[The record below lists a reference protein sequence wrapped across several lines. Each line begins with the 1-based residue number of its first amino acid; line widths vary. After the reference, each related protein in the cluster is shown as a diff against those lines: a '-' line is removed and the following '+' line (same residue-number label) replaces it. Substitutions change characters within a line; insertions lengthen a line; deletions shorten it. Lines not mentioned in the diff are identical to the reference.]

1 MLLTNVKKYINKN
14 ILKIIILNI
23 CLVTLMSVANFSY
36 AATIKDVDD
45 KEEVDGAIKG
55 FILLSGNNG
64 INKSFLEEAIDLYNQ
79 ITPQYTNNEIIAVIE
94 KNMDEF
100 VQSGVKK
107 EDLDSIITVLKRVD
121 TVQLKKVLGKI
132 DIEEI
137 ATRVKNG
144 ESTTQ
149 ILKVITDQFSTSE
162 KVDIIFG
169 TLLSTKI
176 IKNFA
181 IVMIVLAIYRTLL
194 RCVIYKKAHKK
205 AWASFIPV
213 YRNVVMLK
221 ICNMSPWWLLLLL
234 VPVVGWIILWIV
246 SVASKFMLAEAF
258 GKGTGF
264 AFGLWLLAPIF
275 ETILVFSKKT
285 KYIGFE
291 DEFKTE
297 NQEQW

>member
-36 AATIKDVDD
+36 ALTIKDVDD

-162 KVDIIFG
+162 K
-169 TLLSTKI
+169 S
-176 IKNFA
+176 
-181 IVMIVLAIYRTLL
+181 
-194 RCVIYKKAHKK
+194 
-205 AWASFIPV
+205 
-213 YRNVVMLK
+213 
-221 ICNMSPWWLLLLL
+221 
-234 VPVVGWIILWIV
+234 
-246 SVASKFMLAEAF
+246 
-258 GKGTGF
+258 
-264 AFGLWLLAPIF
+264 
-275 ETILVFSKKT
+275 
-285 KYIGFE
+285 
-291 DEFKTE
+291 
-297 NQEQW
+297 

>member
-1 MLLTNVKKYINKN
+1 
-14 ILKIIILNI
+14 
-23 CLVTLMSVANFSY
+23 MSVANFSY
-36 AATIKDVDD
+36 AVTIKDVDD

-221 ICNMSPWWLLLLL
+221 ICNMSPCWLLLLL

-291 DEFKTE
+291 DEFETE
-297 NQEQW
+297 NQEQG

>member
-1 MLLTNVKKYINKN
+1 
-14 ILKIIILNI
+14 
-23 CLVTLMSVANFSY
+23 
-36 AATIKDVDD
+36 
-45 KEEVDGAIKG
+45 
-55 FILLSGNNG
+55 
-64 INKSFLEEAIDLYNQ
+64 
-79 ITPQYTNNEIIAVIE
+79 
-94 KNMDEF
+94 MDEF

-132 DIEEI
+132 DIEKI

-221 ICNMSPWWLLLLL
+221 ICNMSPCWLLLLL

-291 DEFKTE
+291 DEFETE

>member
-23 CLVTLMSVANFSY
+23 CLVILMSVANFSY
-36 AATIKDVDD
+36 AVTIKDVDD

-221 ICNMSPWWLLLLL
+221 ICNMSPCWLLLLL

-291 DEFKTE
+291 DEFETE

>member
-1 MLLTNVKKYINKN
+1 
-14 ILKIIILNI
+14 
-23 CLVTLMSVANFSY
+23 MSVANFSY
-36 AATIKDVDD
+36 ALTIKDVDD

-100 VQSGVKK
+100 IQSGVKK

-169 TLLSTKI
+169 TLFSTKI

-181 IVMIVLAIYRTLL
+181 IIMIVLAIYRTLL

-221 ICNMSPWWLLLLL
+221 ICNMSPCWLLLLL

-291 DEFKTE
+291 DEFETE

>member
-1 MLLTNVKKYINKN
+1 
-14 ILKIIILNI
+14 
-23 CLVTLMSVANFSY
+23 MSVANFSY
-36 AATIKDVDD
+36 AVTIKDVDD

-221 ICNMSPWWLLLLL
+221 ICNMSPCWLLLLL

-291 DEFKTE
+291 DEFETE

>member
-1 MLLTNVKKYINKN
+1 MLLTNVKKHINKN

-36 AATIKDVDD
+36 AVTIKDVDD

-181 IVMIVLAIYRTLL
+181 IVIIVLAIYRTLL

-221 ICNMSPWWLLLLL
+221 ICNMSPCWLLLLL

-275 ETILVFSKKT
+275 ETVLVFSKKT

-291 DEFKTE
+291 DEFETE

>member
-1 MLLTNVKKYINKN
+1 
-14 ILKIIILNI
+14 
-23 CLVTLMSVANFSY
+23 MSVANFSY
-36 AATIKDVDD
+36 AVTIKDVDD

-181 IVMIVLAIYRTLL
+181 IVIIVLAIYRTLL

-221 ICNMSPWWLLLLL
+221 ICNMSPCWLLLLL

-275 ETILVFSKKT
+275 ETALVFSKKT

-291 DEFKTE
+291 EEFETE